1 MDWKK
6 MFETQR
12 AYYQG
17 GATQSYEAR
26 RRALDRLLQG
36 LEEHEDKLLKALQQ
50 DLGKAPFEGYMSEI
64 GMVREEL
71 HWHRRHLKKMMRPRR
86 VSTPLAQ
93 FPSRSFRSPH
103 PRGLVLVMAPW
114 NYPVQL
120 SLSPLVGAVAAGN
133 CVVLKPSNDAPH
145 TAQAMANL
153 LRQCF
158 DPGQVAVVLGG
169 RAENQALL
177 DLPFDHI
184 FFTGGETVGRLVLEK
199 AARHL
204 TPVTLELGGKS
215 PCIVAKDA
223 DLSLAARRIV
233 FGKFLNAGQT
243 CVAPDYLLV
252 DRSVM
257 QPLLDCLEQQIRQAF
272 GEDPLRCPEYPRI
285 VNDKHF
291 ERLRG
296 LLEHGTIRMGGR
308 WDAQQRRIEPT
319 MLVDVRPD
327 DPVMQQEIFGPL
339 LPVLPYDTVEQAIRF
354 VADRPH
360 PLALYLFT
368 QEKSVQQEILEKL
381 QFGGGCINDT
391 IIHLATTH
399 MPFGGVGRSGMGA
412 YHGQASFD
420 TFTHYRSIM
429 KKATWLDLPV
439 RYHPYTEKKETTL
452 RRVMR

>member
-1 MDWKK
+1 
-6 MFETQR
+6 
-12 AYYQG
+12 
-17 GATQSYEAR
+17 
-26 RRALDRLLQG
+26 
-36 LEEHEDKLLKALQQ
+36 
-50 DLGKAPFEGYMSEI
+50 
-64 GMVREEL
+64 
-71 HWHRRHLKKMMRPRR
+71 MRPIR
-86 VSTPLAQ
+86 
-93 FPSRSFRSPH
+93 
-103 PRGLVLVMAPW
+103 PRPW
-114 NYPVQL
+114 RT
-120 SLSPLVGAVAAGN
+120 
-133 CVVLKPSNDAPH
+133 CC
-145 TAQAMANL
+145 AN
-153 LRQCF
+153 
-158 DPGQVAVVLGG
+158 V
-169 RAENQALL
+169 
-177 DLPFDHI
+177 
-184 FFTGGETVGRLVLEK
+184 
-199 AARHL
+199 L
-204 TPVTLELGGKS
+204 TPAKWLWYWVGVRKTRHCWTCLSTTSLELGGKS

-296 LLEHGTIRMGGR
+296 LLEQGTIRMGGR

-439 RYHPYTEKKETTL
+439 RYHPYTEKKEKTL

>member
-1 MDWKK
+1 MWRPIICWS
-6 MFETQR
+6 T
-12 AYYQG
+12 
-17 GATQSYEAR
+17 GA
-26 RRALDRLLQG
+26 
-36 LEEHEDKLLKALQQ
+36 
-50 DLGKAPFEGYMSEI
+50 
-64 GMVREEL
+64 
-71 HWHRRHLKKMMRPRR
+71 
-86 VSTPLAQ
+86 
-93 FPSRSFRSPH
+93 
-103 PRGLVLVMAPW
+103 
-114 NYPVQL
+114 
-120 SLSPLVGAVAAGN
+120 
-133 CVVLKPSNDAPH
+133 
-145 TAQAMANL
+145 
-153 LRQCF
+153 
-158 DPGQVAVVLGG
+158 
-169 RAENQALL
+169 
-177 DLPFDHI
+177 
-184 FFTGGETVGRLVLEK
+184 
-199 AARHL
+199 
-204 TPVTLELGGKS
+204 
-215 PCIVAKDA
+215 
-223 DLSLAARRIV
+223 
-233 FGKFLNAGQT
+233 
-243 CVAPDYLLV
+243 
-252 DRSVM
+252 
-257 QPLLDCLEQQIRQAF
+257 
-272 GEDPLRCPEYPRI
+272 I

-296 LLEHGTIRMGGR
+296 LLEQGTIRMGGR

-439 RYHPYTEKKETTL
+439 RYHPYTEKKEKTL